1 MSASRERGVGRR
13 EAKSAGTLR
22 HAARIALGTGRS
34 GARETSDGGRGKGA
48 GARATM
54 AGGAGGAGALPNVD
68 DFNAMVEVL
77 GPPAICTP
85 YQRAHA
91 VCPWYHV
98 ELRSDLMD
106 KMTEI
111 VDATDLHKEKAR
123 IVLLGTQILEA
134 AVATGA
140 VVEHDAIETA
150 HVALTLASKLTERW
164 YVSGKTKTKT
174 HADVL
179 GRELALLDALAWRIP
194 RDTPF
199 YILAVLCDEV
209 VAPPKKLHKKAHEL
223 LGVLMTTPAYCRLR
237 RRAVAAGVAFCHALV
252 DLADP
257 VRVAAHVS
265 AYRIPDPHNEAPR
278 VKRALERAVGATS
291 PVIA

>member
-1 MSASRERGVGRR
+1 MSASRERGGGRR

-22 HAARIALGTGRS
+22 RAARIALGTERS
-34 GARETSDGGRGKGA
+34 GARETNDGGGEGN

-54 AGGAGGAGALPNVD
+54 AGVAGVAGPLPNVD
-68 DFNAMVEVL
+68 DFNTMVAIL

-111 VDATDLHKEKAR
+111 VNDTDLHKEKAR

-140 VVEHDAIETA
+140 VREHDILETA
-150 HVALTLASKLTERW
+150 RVALTLASKLTERW
-164 YVSGKTKTKT
+164 FVSGKTKT
-174 HADVL
+174 HRDVL

-209 VAPPKKLHKKAHEL
+209 VDPPKKLHKKAHEL
-223 LGVLMTTPAYCRLR
+223 LGVLMTTSEYCRLR

-278 VKRALERAVGATS
+278 MKRALERAVGAMS
-291 PVIA
+291 PIVA

>member
-1 MSASRERGVGRR
+1 MRAPRERGVGPR
-13 EAKSAGTLR
+13 EPKSAGTLR

-34 GARETSDGGRGKGA
+34 RARETNDGGGKGT

-54 AGGAGGAGALPNVD
+54 AGGAGGAGPLPNVD
-68 DFNAMVEVL
+68 DFNAMVAVL

-111 VDATDLHKEKAR
+111 VNDTDLHKEKAR

-134 AVATGA
+134 AVAAGA
-140 VVEHDAIETA
+140 VREHDILETA
-150 HVALTLASKLTERW
+150 RVALTLASKLTERW
-164 YVSGKTKTKT
+164 FVSGNTKTQR
-174 HADVL
+174 DVL

-209 VAPPKKLHKKAHEL
+209 VDPPKKLHKKAHEL
-223 LGVLMTTPAYCRLR
+223 LGVLMTTSEYCRLR

-278 VKRALERAVGATS
+278 MKRALERAVGATS
-291 PVIA
+291 PIVA

>member
-1 MSASRERGVGRR
+1 
-13 EAKSAGTLR
+13 
-22 HAARIALGTGRS
+22 
-34 GARETSDGGRGKGA
+34 
-48 GARATM
+48 M
-54 AGGAGGAGALPNVD
+54 AGVAGVAGPLPNVD
-68 DFNAMVEVL
+68 DFNAMVAVL

-91 VCPWYHV
+91 VCPWYHI
-98 ELRSDLMD
+98 ELRTDLMD
-106 KMTEI
+106 KMDEI
-111 VDATDLHKEKAR
+111 VDDTDLHKEKGR

-140 VVEHDAIETA
+140 VREHDALETA

-164 YVSGKTKTKT
+164 FVSGNPKTKTKTKT
-174 HADVL
+174 HRDVL

-209 VAPPKKLHKKAHEL
+209 VAPPKELHEKAHEL
-223 LGVLMTTPAYCRLR
+223 LGVLMTTPEYCRLR
-237 RRAVAAGVAFCHALV
+237 RRAVAAGVAFCHALI

-265 AYRIPDPHNEAPR
+265 AYTIPDPHNEAPR
-278 VKRALERAVGATS
+278 MKRALERAVGATS
-291 PVIA
+291 PIVA

>member
-1 MSASRERGVGRR
+1 
-13 EAKSAGTLR
+13 
-22 HAARIALGTGRS
+22 
-34 GARETSDGGRGKGA
+34 
-48 GARATM
+48 M
-54 AGGAGGAGALPNVD
+54 AGGAGGAGPLPNVD
-68 DFNAMVEVL
+68 DFNDMVAVL

-111 VDATDLHKEKAR
+111 VNDTDLHKEKAR

-134 AVATGA
+134 AVAAGA
-140 VVEHDAIETA
+140 VREHDILETA
-150 HVALTLASKLTERW
+150 RVALTLASKLTERW
-164 YVSGKTKTKT
+164 FVSGNTKTQR
-174 HADVL
+174 DVL

-209 VAPPKKLHKKAHEL
+209 VDPPKKLHKKAHEL
-223 LGVLMTTPAYCRLR
+223 LGVLMTTSEYCRLR

-278 VKRALERAVGATS
+278 MKRALERAVGATS
-291 PVIA
+291 PIVA

>member
-1 MSASRERGVGRR
+1 MRASRERGVGRR

-22 HAARIALGTGRS
+22 HAARIALGTDAP
-34 GARETSDGGRGKGA
+34 ARAKRATAGGKGT

-54 AGGAGGAGALPNVD
+54 AGGAGALPNVD

-140 VVEHDAIETA
+140 VREHDILETA
-150 HVALTLASKLTERW
+150 RVALTLASKLTERW
-164 YVSGKTKTKT
+164 FVSGKTKTQR
-174 HADVL
+174 DVL

-209 VAPPKKLHKKAHEL
+209 VDPPKKLHKKAHEL
-223 LGVLMTTPAYCRLR
+223 LGVLMTTSEYCRLR

-278 VKRALERAVGATS
+278 MKRALERAVGATS
-291 PVIA
+291 PIVA